1 MNDSQV
7 ARRYTGRTSKVAN
20 FRVNGFIHLRL
31 LRRNPFGPLAGG
43 RPVLSMN
50 LLVSHDPGS
59 GLAGVLFVKE
69 SYVVPAD
76 VQYEARTTNPLQ
88 FSGLKFGVNLRH
100 DKCTVV
106 PNRVHSVANLRN
118 SFFRHADSFPSPDS
132 CATPVDFK
140 LHPTKMRTWPR
151 MHAGNRFPTR

>member
-1 MNDSQV
+1 MI
-7 ARRYTGRTSKVAN
+7 RRWPEG
-20 FRVNGFIHLRL
+20 I
-31 LRRNPFGPLAGG
+31 
-43 RPVLSMN
+43 
-50 LLVSHDPGS
+50 PG
-59 GLAGVLFVKE
+59 GLAKSQISGSMDSFTCGCCGETLLGHWQGGVLFVKE

-140 LHPTKMRTWPR
+140 LHPTK
-151 MHAGNRFPTR
+151 